1 MVYPQNYKTVFV
13 FDHGPKM
20 LSPSDEEYEY
30 DVANKNRPNIIPL
43 AALSKSHWT
52 CSIEAGLEFCRIIY
66 DIFGRKK
73 LVRKSVDYLA

>member
-30 DVANKNRPNIIPL
+30 DVANK
-43 AALSKSHWT
+43 
-52 CSIEAGLEFCRIIY
+52 
-66 DIFGRKK
+66 K
-73 LVRKSVDYLA
+73 LVWSFVVLFMIYLEERNW